1 MIKRTL
7 STKLKQDIKNYPVV
21 LVTGPRQSGKTTLVQ
36 NIFPKYTY
44 QNLENILIRD
54 FAKSNPTAFLT
65 QSTHLI
71 IDEVQYVPELLSYI
85 QDIVD
90 HNSHQHYLL
99 TGSQNLLLSAKVT
112 QSLAGRIAI
121 RTLLPLSLQE
131 LPKKPTLNT
140 LMFNGSYPKLYSHKL
155 NVVDWYMDYTNT
167 YLERDIRQ
175 ITNIGNLTTFKNFLT
190 LLAGH
195 TGQVLNK
202 TTLANATGVTIP
214 TITSW
219 LSILEATYIIFF
231 LPAYHKNMNKRLI
244 KSPKIYFYDTG
255 LVCSLLAITSPDQ
268 LTHYHLRGSLF
279 ETMIISNFQ
288 KSIYHHHF
296 NQKIYY
302 YRDQS
307 NFEIDLLIP
316 HSNSIDTYEIKSA
329 ENFSQETLSSPKFLA
344 NISGLTTNNH
354 LIYAG
359 KLKQTRVNFSL
370 TPWTYLLDSTLHSL

>member
-7 STKLKQDIKNYPVV
+7 STKLKQDVKSYPVV

-44 QNLENILIRD
+44 QNLENIIIRD
-54 FAKSNPTAFLT
+54 YATSNPTAFLT

-90 HNSHQHYLL
+90 HDSKQHYIL

-121 RTLLPLSLQE
+121 RTLLPLTFQE
-131 LPKKPTLNT
+131 LPKTPSLNT
-140 LMFNGSYPKLYSHKL
+140 LMFTGSYPKLYSHKI
-155 NVVDWYMDYTNT
+155 NTVDWYMDYINT

-175 ITNIGNLTTFKNFLT
+175 ITNIGNLTTFKNFLA

-195 TGQVLNK
+195 TGQILNK

-214 TITSW
+214 TITNW

-231 LPAYHKNMNKRLI
+231 LSAYHKNMNKRLV
-244 KSPKIYFYDTG
+244 KSPKIYFFDTG

-268 LTHYHLRGSLF
+268 LTHHHIRGALF
-279 ETMIISNFQ
+279 ETIIISNFQ
-288 KSIYHHHF
+288 KSIYHQHL
-296 NQKIYY
+296 NQPIYY
-302 YRDQS
+302 YRDQA
-307 NFEIDLLIP
+307 NFEIDLLVP
-316 HSNSIDTYEIKSA
+316 HQKSIDTYEIKSA
-329 ENFSQETLSSPKFLA
+329 EHFSQETLSTPKFLEKIS
-344 NISGLTTNNH
+344 NIQTNNH
-354 LIYAG
+354 LIYTG
-359 KLKQTRVNFSL
+359 KLKQARTNFTL
-370 TPWTYLLDSTLHSL
+370 IPWFKL